1 MCVFIPGWVIGPG
14 IAIAFAVYL
23 YIRHYIRSIKDE
35 LRGMKDDT
43 YIRSLKDDRREA
55 QLLALV
61 GNEWCQIAIERST
74 NKKELIDSFH
84 EWILNGLLIDS
95 TPQGYEETGY
105 TKVEARRK
113 IYVLMEIMK
122 YFDKD
127 ADQ

>member
-1 MCVFIPGWVIGPG
+1 MCIFIPGWVVLPG

-23 YIRHYIRSIKDE
+23 YIRRYIRSI
-35 LRGMKDDT
+35 
-43 YIRSLKDDRREA
+43 KDDRREA

-61 GNEWCQIAIERST
+61 GNEWCQNAIERSN
-74 NKKELIDSFH
+74 NKTELIDFFRD
-84 EWILNGLLIDS
+84 WISNGLLIDS
-95 TPQGYEETGY
+95 TPQGFEDTGY

-127 ADQ
+127 AAQ